1 MHSALTVEVFFLRTC
16 DMCRYFAGVAGGVVV
31 VVVVASPHA
40 VDSPI
45 TRMTYEA
52 NVGSTIYPIYP

>member
-1 MHSALTVEVFFLRTC
+1 MVELLFLPTC
-16 DMCRYFAGVAGGVVV
+16 DMCRYFPGGVVV
-31 VVVVASPHA
+31 VVVVAAVVVVTGPYE

-52 NVGSTIYPIYP
+52 NVESTIYPIYP